1 MNRSMT
7 NPGGP
12 MGPMPNSGGPMGSMG
27 PAPMGQN
34 PMSQKPMGQNPM
46 GPMPPVTTQQQGM
59 SQSYDAPNKSD
70 FSKMMNK
77 FGTFVKTVS
86 QEDADFYGESK
97 MQFLNLL
104 HSLLYLQNMYI
115 YIY

>member
-1 MNRSMT
+1 
-7 NPGGP
+7 
-12 MGPMPNSGGPMGSMG
+12 MGSMG
-27 PAPMGQN
+27 PA
-34 PMSQKPMGQNPM
+34 PMGQNPM

-70 FSKMMNK
+70 FSKMVNK

-115 YIY
+115 Y